1 MAAPSLVTQDLM
13 SQPKLG
19 RSSLLVWMIFLLL
32 AGFLVWAKYFSLDE
46 VSTGGGKVIPSS
58 REQVVQSLEGGI
70 IYDLR
75 VREGDIVE
83 RGQLLAELDR
93 TKTQSSV
100 QESASRLR
108 AALARAARLEAEVN
122 DRTIKFP
129 GEVINEKEL
138 VKTET
143 ELYISRKTSLDQGL
157 IGLQQGISLVRQQ
170 LNMTE
175 PLVKQGA
182 ASGVEVLRL
191 KTQLNDLNN
200 KITDLKS
207 QYYVRAREELNR
219 TNEEVEALRS
229 VMRGREDSLTRL
241 KMYSPVRGIVK
252 NIEVT
257 TVGGVIPP
265 NGKLLTLVPMND
277 DMLIEARISPRDV
290 AFIHPGQPALV
301 KITAYDYAIYGGLP
315 GEVTMISPDSIQDDV
330 KRDIYYYRVYIRT
343 KTNYL
348 ENKQKQRFPI
358 FPGMVATVDI
368 VKTGSRTVLDYL
380 IKPLNKVNEALRER

>member
-200 KITDLKS
+200 KITDSKS

-343 KTNYL
+343 KANYL

-368 VKTGSRTVLDYL
+368 KTGSRTVLDYL

>member
-330 KRDIYYYRVYIRT
+330 KRDIYYYRVFIRT
-343 KTNYL
+343 ITNYL

-368 VKTGSRTVLDYL
+368 KTGSRTVLDYL

>member
-301 KITAYDYAIYGGLP
+301 KITAYDYAIYCGLP

-343 KTNYL
+343 KANYL

-368 VKTGSRTVLDYL
+368 KTGSRTVLDYL

>member
-200 KITDLKS
+200 KITDLKL

-368 VKTGSRTVLDYL
+368 KTGSRTVLDYL

>member
-58 REQVVQSLEGGI
+58 RAQVVQSLEGGI

-343 KTNYL
+343 KANYL

-368 VKTGSRTVLDYL
+368 KTGSRTVLDYL

>member
-207 QYYVRAREELNR
+207 HYYVRAREELNR

-343 KTNYL
+343 KANYL

-368 VKTGSRTVLDYL
+368 KTGSRTVLDYL

>member
-83 RGQLLAELDR
+83 RGQLLAVLDR

-368 VKTGSRTVLDYL
+368 KTGSRTVLDYL

>member
-1 MAAPSLVTQDLM
+1 MANPSLVTQDLM

-46 VSTGGGKVIPSS
+46 VSTGGGKVVPSS

-70 IYDLR
+70 IYTLQ
-75 VREGDIVE
+75 VHEGDIVQ

-100 QESASRLR
+100 EESSSRLK
-108 AALARAARLEAEVN
+108 AGLARAARLEAEVN
-122 DRTIKFP
+122 DHPINFP
-129 GEVINEKEL
+129 AEVLQEKDL
-138 VKTET
+138 IKTET
-143 ELYISRKTSLDQGL
+143 DLYISRKTSLDQGL
-157 IGLQQGISLVRQQ
+157 VGLQQGINLVQQQ
-170 LNMTE
+170 LNMTQ

-191 KTQLNDLNN
+191 KTQLNDLQN
-200 KITDLKS
+200 KAADMKS
-207 QYYVRAREELNR
+207 QYYVRAREELNK
-219 TNEEVEALRS
+219 TNEDVEALRS

-277 DMLIEARISPRDV
+277 EMLIEARISPRDV

-301 KITAYDYAIYGGLP
+301 KITAYDYSIYGGLP

-330 KRDIYYYRVYIRT
+330 KRDVYYYRVYIRT
-343 KTNYL
+343 KTNFL
-348 ENKQKQRFPI
+348 ENKKKERFPI

-368 VKTGSRTVLDYL
+368 KTGNRTVLDYL

>member
-157 IGLQQGISLVRQQ
+157 IGLQLGISLVRQQ

-368 VKTGSRTVLDYL
+368 KTGSRTVLDYL

>member
-1 MAAPSLVTQDLM
+1 MATPSLVTQDLM
-13 SQPKLG
+13 SQPTLG

-32 AGFLVWAKYFSLDE
+32 AGFLVWAKFFSLDE
-46 VSTGGGKVIPSS
+46 VSTGGGKVVPSS

-75 VREGDIVE
+75 VREGDMVE

-100 QESASRLR
+100 EESSSRLK
-108 AALARAARLEAEVN
+108 AGLARAARLEAEVN
-122 DRTIKFP
+122 DHPVRFP
-129 GEVINEKEL
+129 SEVMKETAL
-138 VKTET
+138 IKTET
-143 ELYISRKTSLDQGL
+143 ALYVSRKTSLDQGL
-157 IGLQQGISLVRQQ
+157 LGLQQGISLVQQQ
-170 LNMTE
+170 LNMTV

-191 KTQLNDLNN
+191 KTQLNDLQN
-200 KITDLKS
+200 KASDLKS
-207 QYYVRAREELNR
+207 QYFVRAREELTR
-219 TNEEVEALRS
+219 TNEDVEALRS

-277 DMLIEARISPRDV
+277 EMLIEARISPRDV
-290 AFIHPGQPALV
+290 AFIHPGQSALV
-301 KITAYDYAIYGGLP
+301 KITAYDYSIYGGLP

-330 KRDIYYYRVYIRT
+330 KRDVYYYRVYIRT
-343 KTNYL
+343 KTNFL
-348 ENKQKQRFPI
+348 ENNKKEHFPI

-368 VKTGSRTVLDYL
+368 KTGNRTVLDYL

>member
-301 KITAYDYAIYGGLP
+301 KITAYDYAIFGGLP

-368 VKTGSRTVLDYL
+368 KTGSRTVLDYL

>member
-191 KTQLNDLNN
+191 KPQLNDLNN

-343 KTNYL
+343 KANYL

-368 VKTGSRTVLDYL
+368 KTGSRTVLDYL

>member
-229 VMRGREDSLTRL
+229 VKRGREDSLTRL

-343 KTNYL
+343 KANYL

-368 VKTGSRTVLDYL
+368 KTGSRTVLDYL

>member
-343 KTNYL
+343 KSNYL

-368 VKTGSRTVLDYL
+368 KTGSRTVLDYL

>member
-19 RSSLLVWMIFLLL
+19 RTSLLVWMIFLLL

-343 KTNYL
+343 KANYL

-368 VKTGSRTVLDYL
+368 KTGSRTVLDYL

>member
-1 MAAPSLVTQDLM
+1 M
-13 SQPKLG
+13 
-19 RSSLLVWMIFLLL
+19 
-32 AGFLVWAKYFSLDE
+32 WAKYFSLDK

-70 IYDLR
+70 IYDL
-75 VREGDIVE
+75 
-83 RGQLLAELDR
+83 
-93 TKTQSSV
+93 
-100 QESASRLR
+100 
-108 AALARAARLEAEVN
+108 
-122 DRTIKFP
+122 
-129 GEVINEKEL
+129 
-138 VKTET
+138 
-143 ELYISRKTSLDQGL
+143 
-157 IGLQQGISLVRQQ
+157 
-170 LNMTE
+170 
-175 PLVKQGA
+175 
-182 ASGVEVLRL
+182 
-191 KTQLNDLNN
+191 
-200 KITDLKS
+200 
-207 QYYVRAREELNR
+207 RAREELNR

-348 ENKQKQRFPI
+348 ENKQKHRFPI

-368 VKTGSRTVLDYL
+368 KTGSRTVLDYL

>member
-143 ELYISRKTSLDQGL
+143 ELYISRKPSLDQGL

-368 VKTGSRTVLDYL
+368 KTGSRTVLDYL

>member
-46 VSTGGGKVIPSS
+46 VSTGGGKVTSS

-368 VKTGSRTVLDYL
+368 KTGSRTVLDYL

>member
-19 RSSLLVWMIFLLL
+19 SSSLLVWMIFLLL

-343 KTNYL
+343 KANYL

-368 VKTGSRTVLDYL
+368 KTGSRTVLDYL

>member
-348 ENKQKQRFPI
+348 ENRQKQRFPI

-368 VKTGSRTVLDYL
+368 KTGSRTVLDYL

>member
-157 IGLQQGISLVRQQ
+157 IGLQQGISRVRQQ

-343 KTNYL
+343 KANYL

-368 VKTGSRTVLDYL
+368 KTGSRTVLDYL

>member
-343 KTNYL
+343 KANYL

-368 VKTGSRTVLDYL
+368 KTGSRTVLDYL

>member
-46 VSTGGGKVIPSS
+46 VSNGGGKVIPSS

-368 VKTGSRTVLDYL
+368 KTGSRTVLDYL

>member
-257 TVGGVIPP
+257 TVGGVIPS

-368 VKTGSRTVLDYL
+368 KTGSRTVLDYL

>member
-1 MAAPSLVTQDLM
+1 M

-368 VKTGSRTVLDYL
+368 KTGSRTVLDYL

>member
-143 ELYISRKTSLDQGL
+143 DLYISRKTSLDQGL

-368 VKTGSRTVLDYL
+368 KTGSRTVLDYL

>member
-368 VKTGSRTVLDYL
+368 KTGSRTVLDYL

>member
-241 KMYSPVRGIVK
+241 KMDSPVRGIVK

-368 VKTGSRTVLDYL
+368 KTGSRTVLDYL

>member
-157 IGLQQGISLVRQQ
+157 IGLHQGISLVRQQ

-368 VKTGSRTVLDYL
+368 KTGSRTVLDYL

>member
-46 VSTGGGKVIPSS
+46 VSTGCGKVIPSS

-368 VKTGSRTVLDYL
+368 KTGSRTVLDYL

>member
-301 KITAYDYAIYGGLP
+301 NITAYDYAIYGGLP

-368 VKTGSRTVLDYL
+368 KTGSRTVLDYL

>member
-32 AGFLVWAKYFSLDE
+32 AGFLVWAKYLSLDE

-368 VKTGSRTVLDYL
+368 KTGSRTVLDYL

>member
-19 RSSLLVWMIFLLL
+19 RSSLVVWMIFLLL

-368 VKTGSRTVLDYL
+368 KTGSRTVLDYL

>member
-301 KITAYDYAIYGGLP
+301 KITAYDYASYGGLP

-368 VKTGSRTVLDYL
+368 KTGSRTVLDYL
-380 IKPLNKVNEALRER
+380 IKPLKKVNEALRER

>member
-1 MAAPSLVTQDLM
+1 M

-157 IGLQQGISLVRQQ
+157 IGLQLGISLVRQQ

-368 VKTGSRTVLDYL
+368 KTGSRTVLDYL